1 MAETSNQYQDF
12 YGIDKEDNF
21 LNSIDKLQM
30 DSAIDKGVPPTI
42 QYFENMSE
50 AMARSCSGEV
60 VILSQTPETMHRY
73 TYFPNIWWNK
83 ERRALDAL
91 RKQGKISRFLVADY
105 DDPTK
110 IWEFDIV
117 DNKIGNRVDEST
129 LLSRSL
135 EQNETEASRLLQR
148 QACGT
153 SNGLA
158 QMHAKGDPFSDDYS
172 LFL

>member
-1 MAETSNQYQDF
+1 MADNNPEFRDF
-12 YGIDKEDNF
+12 YGIDKEDNW
-21 LNSIDKLQM
+21 LNSIDKLQKE
-30 DSAIDKGVPPTI
+30 DIDKGVPPTI

-60 VILSQTPETMHRY
+60 VILTQTPDSMHRY
-73 TYFPNIWWNK
+73 SYFPNIWWNK

-91 RKQGKISRFLVADY
+91 RRQGKISRFLVADY

-129 LLSRSL
+129 LLSRGL
-135 EQNETEASRLLQR
+135 EQNETETGRLVQR
-148 QACGT
+148 AVCE
-153 SNGLA
+153 SSGLA
-158 QMHAKGDPFSDDYS
+158 QMPRYGDPFSDDYS
-172 LFL
+172 LFG